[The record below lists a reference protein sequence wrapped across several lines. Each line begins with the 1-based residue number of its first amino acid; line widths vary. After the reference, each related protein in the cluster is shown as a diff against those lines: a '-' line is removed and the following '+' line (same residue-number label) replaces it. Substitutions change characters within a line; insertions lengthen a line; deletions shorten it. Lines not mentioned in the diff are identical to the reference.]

1 MDKKIRRRPI
11 SGALRRIMRF
21 DPQKSEGGTVCKCSV
36 LDSIDAMA
44 PCACMLAR
52 DRQAQTGAVGT
63 QIPA

>member
-1 MDKKIRRRPI
+1 
-11 SGALRRIMRF
+11 MRF
-21 DPQKSEGGTVCKCSV
+21 DPQKSEGGTVCVCSV
-36 LDSIDAMA
+36 LDSIDAMP